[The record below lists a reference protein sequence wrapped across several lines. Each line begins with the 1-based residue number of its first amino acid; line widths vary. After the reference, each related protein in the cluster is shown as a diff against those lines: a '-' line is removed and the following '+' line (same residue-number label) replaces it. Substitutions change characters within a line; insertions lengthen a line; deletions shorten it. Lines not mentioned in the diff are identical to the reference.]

1 MANDNKK
8 INTLVTDDDP
18 TVELEQ
24 LAASLDPS
32 PDVAAESEAEAKTY
46 DFDKSE
52 STKQNPTATISALRS
67 DLQTRNESVNRLQYD
82 IEMLRSRWT
91 GLETEI
97 KAREKLT
104 ENVNAELRD
113 TRNKLART
121 KRDLVKRDN
130 EIAALQQQ
138 QDASVVEIK
147 KLSDDLDQDRSRPE
161 QDEQREIP
169 DDDNIRSLQEQ
180 VTDAS
185 ATIADR
191 DAQLLELEHELDG
204 RSESATIREQQYAEL
219 SERVSAYEAES
230 EQQQLEIKNLKQQG
244 GTDTGTDLAH
254 RKQLVA
260 EQTGQ
265 LGSNRQELQ
274 ELRKQI
280 ARTEQYA
287 DSIRINLKKAV
298 NTADNL
304 QTARQQLEASLGQA
318 LSRIAELRDQLENE
332 RLLGADLAK
341 LNTTLKN
348 DFEQEIRQIRLE
360 LGTAQETIT
369 DHESANEQLA
379 SDLIDNRGYRQA
391 LESQLESV
399 EKKKTRQIQALE
411 RELQKLR
418 AYNSELG
425 RKVTD
430 KDNSIAALLNELASR
445 SRTIDSIGKIEN
457 VIHEIDG
464 RMSDR
469 IDDTEAGDRTTR
481 LLIGRIAGQEL
492 RFPLFKE
499 RLTVGRTSHNDIQL
513 KSQHISRRHAIIE
526 TTNDKTRI
534 IDWGSKNGVFV
545 NENRVTEQTLA
556 NGDIV
561 TIGTAD
567 FRYEERP
574 KR

>member
-1 MANDNKK
+1 MANDHKK
-8 INTLVTDDDP
+8 INTLVADDDP

-24 LAASLDPS
+24 LAVSLDPS

-130 EIAALQQQ
+130 EIATLQRQ

-180 VTDAS
+180 LADAS

-191 DAQLLELEHELDG
+191 DAQLLELGHELDG

-318 LSRIAELRDQLENE
+318 LGRIAELRDQLENE

-399 EKKKTRQIQALE
+399 EKKNTRQIQALE

-526 TTNDKTRI
+526 TANDKTRI